1 MDDEAAEAP
10 RRQAPRDT
18 TRRIAGCSTYLSTDA
33 HYSFATDGMF
43 AGSVRLASVARALRA
58 HVQDAAQ
65 EQSNV
70 QMDDQTAATSPF
82 HAISLFKGGTV
93 RLTDDQKARMDT
105 DGHLVLPGILTD
117 EAVDRLIAS
126 MSKIQTIA
134 STIEQTSEGR
144 RARAALSKSFQAW
157 MQAHADAPQTAK
169 DAKRA
174 KFQEELAKLR
184 ARHPELQKLGV
195 GQTAM
200 EYDDYL
206 ESCVGHPQM
215 LRLARDVLGE
225 EIRFDHMV
233 ALNRPGGNPPMG
245 YHAHEYADNKTSF
258 ENDEQFPKVGSL
270 APEVSPDAK
279 VPNDPSLGMIR
290 ICKRLKEHRL
300 LLFCCS
306 HCLIQRGCC

>member
-1 MDDEAAEAP
+1 M
-10 RRQAPRDT
+10 
-18 TRRIAGCSTYLSTDA
+18 
-33 HYSFATDGMF
+33 
-43 AGSVRLASVARALRA
+43 
-58 HVQDAAQ
+58 
-65 EQSNV
+65 
-70 QMDDQTAATSPF
+70 
-82 HAISLFKGGTV
+82 

-134 STIEQTSEGR
+134 STIEHTSEGR
-144 RARAALSKSFQAW
+144 RARATLSKSFQSW
-157 MQAHADAPQTAK
+157 MQAHADALPSEK
-169 DAKRA
+169 DAKRT

-184 ARHPELQKLGV
+184 AHYPELRKLGV

-215 LRLARDVLGE
+215 LRLAKDVLGE
-225 EIRFDHMV
+225 DIRFDHMV

-258 ENDEQFPKVGSL
+258 DNDEQFPKVGSL
-270 APEVSPDAK
+270 APEVSPDAT

-290 ICKRLKEHRL
+290 ICKLVKEHRL
-300 LLFCCS
+300 LLCAA
-306 HCLIQRGCC
+306 LIA